1 LFTDNDL
8 FDAFASMYVDECH
21 IELSIDIQDS
31 GIVLV
36 RVYNL
41 TLAAFDKAFNL
52 LNETLL

>member
-1 LFTDNDL
+1 
-8 FDAFASMYVDECH
+8 MYVDECY

-36 RVYNL
+36 RAYNL
-41 TLAAFDKAFNL
+41 TLATFDKAFNL

>member
-1 LFTDNDL
+1 
-8 FDAFASMYVDECH
+8 MYVDECY